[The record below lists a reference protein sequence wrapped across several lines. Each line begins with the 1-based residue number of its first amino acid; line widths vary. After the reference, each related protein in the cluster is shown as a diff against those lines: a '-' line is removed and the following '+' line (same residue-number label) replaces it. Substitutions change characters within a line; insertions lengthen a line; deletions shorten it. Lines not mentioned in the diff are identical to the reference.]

1 MRLDAGGQNEE
12 EPARS
17 LDVGAKRSDAEALCS
32 EVEDKSSVVGYL
44 REEIVPPS
52 LACEAA
58 AGADRLGRRGAKG
71 VIMHCISRVVLATAL
86 LLGITGFGE
95 AQPLRFGVLSDVD
108 SLPYLV
114 ADEEGLY
121 SKAGVEVKLVR
132 FQSPVER
139 DAAFQAGTVD
149 GVIGDVL
156 GAALAVDHGF
166 PVVIVAATDGR
177 YLLLA
182 SPSSPAK
189 TPADLA
195 GVPIG
200 GSTNTVIH
208 YMVWRFLTDAGVT
221 PADVKVLAV
230 PKMPVRLEMLLG
242 GQLAAASLPEP
253 LATVALA
260 RGARLLA
267 DSDHLGADPGVIL
280 FNKTFAETHRSAV
293 AGVLKAGALA
303 GAAINADNDRYRD
316 FLVKKAG
323 FPEAVRNT
331 FRFVTYWPPRL
342 PSDAAITAIVG
353 WMQSQGLVKT
363 ALPVE
368 ALVDRRV
375 LAEVK

>member
-1 MRLDAGGQNEE
+1 
-12 EPARS
+12 
-17 LDVGAKRSDAEALCS
+17 
-32 EVEDKSSVVGYL
+32 
-44 REEIVPPS
+44 
-52 LACEAA
+52 
-58 AGADRLGRRGAKG
+58 
-71 VIMHCISRVVLATAL
+71 MHCISRVVLATTL
-86 LLGITGFGE
+86 ILGTSGLLG
-95 AQPLRFGVLSDVD
+95 AQSLRFGVLSDVD

-114 ADEEGLY
+114 ADDEGLFAQ
-121 SKAGVEVKLVR
+121 AGVEVKLVR

-139 DAAFQAGTVD
+139 DAAFQAGAVD

-182 SPSSPAK
+182 SPQSTAR

-208 YMVWRFLTDAGVT
+208 YMVWRFLTDAGVA

-267 DSDHLGADPGVIL
+267 DSDRLGADPGVIL
-280 FNKTFAETHRSAV
+280 FTKGFAETHRAAV
-293 AGVLKAGALA
+293 AGLLKAGAGA

-323 FPEAVRNT
+323 FPEVVRST
-331 FRFVTYWPPRL
+331 FRFVTYRPSRL
-342 PSDAAITAIVG
+342 PSDQALTTILT
-353 WMQSQGLVKT
+353 WMVNQGLVKT
-363 ALPVE
+363 APAVE